1 MFFMPGCVVGVAFL
15 LVTFSLAKQRKV
27 TRLQGEK
34 QSGSVLQKIQQ
45 TDRNSRTDSTKPS

>member
-1 MFFMPGCVVGVAFL
+1 MFFMPGCVAGVAFL

-34 QSGSVLQKIQQ
+34 QSRDVLKKIQK
-45 TDRNSRTDSTKPS
+45 TRHTKNS